1 MANIL
6 NITLFKYL
14 LISYNQKLINDQEI
28 IHKNKKHR
36 LTSNMNASLLK
47 KIKLTLTHICI
58 KNYSHK
64 YHIMYVLNLFNK

>member
-28 IHKNKKHR
+28 IHKNEKQ
-36 LTSNMNASLLK
+36 
-47 KIKLTLTHICI
+47 I
-58 KNYSHK
+58 
-64 YHIMYVLNLFNK
+64 NK